1 MRLWFALFVVVIV
14 AVLVGF
20 CGSSVCKR
28 LEAMV
33 KSPEHYDT
41 LVKAAIDKTPPFD
54 MSVSVPIKVPINK
67 EYTIGLGKTT
77 FTVNVLV
84 VDARH
89 HVQGSAVFFYNKI
102 MVDSSSAV
110 PLRDGFIIK
119 PVTDSKL
126 QLTAKDGKELGSLNC
141 SGSGCYLVIA
151 GSSSVH
157 VAVK

>member
-77 FTVNVLV
+77 FTVNVLL

-102 MVDSSSAV
+102 MVDSGSAV
-110 PLRDGFIIK
+110 PLRDGFTIK
-119 PVTDSKL
+119 PDGRKL
-126 QLTAKDGKELGSLNC
+126 QLTAKDGKALGSLNC

-157 VAVK
+157 VAAK